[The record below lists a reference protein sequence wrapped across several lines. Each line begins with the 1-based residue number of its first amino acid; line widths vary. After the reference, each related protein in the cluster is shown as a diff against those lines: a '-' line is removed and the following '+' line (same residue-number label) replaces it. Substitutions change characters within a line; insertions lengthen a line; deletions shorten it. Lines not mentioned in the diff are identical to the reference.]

1 MRTHSN
7 TIVVLA
13 LVLGL
18 ASACASRPTLP
29 PGEIVGMEMQPRE
42 VVHLSVVDA
51 NPEPYW
57 NKTLLI
63 EATVTA
69 VCQHSGCWM
78 QIEDGGSRAM
88 VRWESGCGG
97 DYAFPKDLQGRRVLI
112 QGSIYEKSFSED
124 EVEHLEEEAGR
135 KLSIEREGR
144 EINASAILVVGDPS

>member
-1 MRTHSN
+1 MSTHPN
-7 TIVVLA
+7 PIALLA
-13 LVLGL
+13 LGL
-18 ASACASRPTLP
+18 ALACASRPTLP

-78 QIEDGGSRAM
+78 QIEDGGSRAL

-135 KLSIEREGR
+135 KLSIEREGQ
-144 EINASAILVVGDPS
+144 EINASAILVFGDPS

>member
-1 MRTHSN
+1 
-7 TIVVLA
+7 
-13 LVLGL
+13 
-18 ASACASRPTLP
+18 
-29 PGEIVGMEMQPRE
+29 MEMQPRE
-42 VVHLSVVDA
+42 IVHLAVVDA

-57 NKTLLI
+57 NKTVLI

-69 VCQHSGCWM
+69 VCQNSGCWM

-97 DYAFPKDLQGRRVLI
+97 EYAFPKDLKGRRVLV
-112 QGSIYEKSFSED
+112 QGSVYKKSFSEE

-144 EINASAILVVGDPS
+144 EINASSILVVGDPK